1 MTTIAYRLLIV
12 LTLCI
17 PGLLYAQPAQ
27 QGGPPAQQG
36 GPPTQQGGPPTQ
48 QGAPPTQQSGPTRD
62 NSKFVVFLHVGGKGA
77 DGNLLIDDKGVKSIA
92 IALLSKQFVVRAPD
106 WDNDEV
112 GGPGVDY
119 FAESSLE
126 AAKEVAAAVN
136 AKLKELKLNRDGKEL
151 MPRLQRV
158 NNPPSYLG
166 VWLF

>member
-1 MTTIAYRLLIV
+1 MTTIACRLLIV

-17 PGLLYAQPAQ
+17 PGLLHAQPAQ

-36 GPPTQQGGPPTQ
+36 GPPVQQGGPP
-48 QGAPPTQQSGPTRD
+48 PLQSGAKSD

-77 DGNLLIDDKGVKSIA
+77 DGNALIDDKGVKSVA
-92 IALLSKQFVVRAPD
+92 IALLSRQYVVRSPD

-119 FAESSLE
+119 FAESSRD
-126 AAKEVAAAVN
+126 AATDVAAAVN
-136 AKLKELKLNRDGKEL
+136 AKLKELKLLRDGKEL
-151 MPRLQRV
+151 KPRLQRV

>member
-27 QGGPPAQQG
+27 QGGPPV
-36 GPPTQQGGPPTQ
+36 P
-48 QGAPPTQQSGPTRD
+48 QSGPPSLQTTRD

-77 DGNLLIDDKGVKSIA
+77 DGNAIDDKGVKSVA
-92 IALLSKQFVVRAPD
+92 IALLGKQYVVRAPD
-106 WDNDEV
+106 WDSDEV

-126 AAKEVAAAVN
+126 AATEVAGLVN
-136 AKLKELKLNRDGKEL
+136 AKLKELKLLRKEL
-151 MPRLQRV
+151 IPRLQRV